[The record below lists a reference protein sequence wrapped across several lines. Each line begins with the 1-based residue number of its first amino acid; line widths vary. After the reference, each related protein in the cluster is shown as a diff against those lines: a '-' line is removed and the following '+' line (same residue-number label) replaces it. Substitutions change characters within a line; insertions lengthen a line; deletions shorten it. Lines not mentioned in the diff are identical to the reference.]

1 MPPPPIPASIYNT
14 AQNSPAESEE
24 GSPPRGRTLRPSPSN
39 PMSTVPPLGPPQ
51 TPSRSLQPSL
61 EETPSTVRP
70 NAPAA
75 LEMTPA
81 SNSQDSNTG
90 AGAELNAQPTQN
102 IQPIASSSGQGGSQ
116 AIQSS
121 QINLNPTPLQEYIA
135 NLQQQGFTPEQIA
148 QLVSARKGKGKANE
162 TFVSVEDDGAT
173 FERSAFDGGS
183 GDSDEI
189 TEEDKQQEMNML
201 NAAVPPGTAI
211 EVPPK
216 ILGIYQGIRDDLKAL
231 WLDPDDPRVISEL
244 NHSNEDIRNMN
255 RRIYPNDASSQRKHQ
270 IPILNMRFHVQH
282 IRQIYNSMQQG
293 SGNTN
298 LAGRDSQILEA
309 AKIFFLRM
317 QELQIPAVDTM
328 DPAIQAT
335 LMAEIGRT
343 NPQAVPI
350 RTEGNTIVSPE
361 NLGQMIAPPSA
372 RGVMPQ
378 QPMYFTPWG
387 IVTGVMPA
395 ATGTRVLVNAGT
407 PNLPRYF
414 LYPGA
419 VFGKRVAKHW
429 LTNIQLTSVMEREN
443 AILRLWTDIA
453 RVDYM
458 VEVMTNSGSRNA
470 IGYVHLVYKENN
482 SQPHLRKEE
491 WQTKSGFF
499 SIANKEQGNMM
510 LRQLAQTDEKA
521 ARGWAL
527 CKTADLHPETGLSL
541 TNQEKE
547 QMPWLT
553 SQHYVPFQAIADDT
567 VTYGGPQTRS
577 QLQQPAFSNQ
587 QSALAVQQPAFTA
600 QQSVLAA
607 QPPALATQQPMLPTQ
622 QPAFPTQQPA
632 LPTQQPALPTQQ
644 PALPTQQPAFPTQ
657 QPALPTQQPALP
669 TQQPALPTQQ
679 PALPTQQPALP
690 IQQPMLLTQQPAAQT
705 QPSASATPT
714 PSTTQS
720 TCRALFPYQARSTG
734 EASLDQGELVRFL
747 YDRGDGELQ

>member
-1 MPPPPIPASIYNT
+1 MPPPSIPASIYNT
-14 AQNSPAESEE
+14 AQTSPAVSEE
-24 GSPPRGRTLRPSPSN
+24 GSPPRGRTLRPSSN
-39 PMSTVPPLGPPQ
+39 PLSTVPPLGPPQ
-51 TPSRSLQPSL
+51 TPSRSLQPPL

-75 LEMTPA
+75 VEMTPA

-90 AGAELNAQPTQN
+90 AGAESNAQPTQN
-102 IQPIASSSGQGGSQ
+102 IQPIAPSPGQGGPQ

-121 QINLNPTPLQEYIA
+121 QINPNPTPLQAYIA
-135 NLQQQGFTPEQIA
+135 ELEQKGYTPEQIA
-148 QLVSARKGKGKANE
+148 QLVSAKKGKGKGNE
-162 TFVSVEDDGAT
+162 TLVSVEDDGAT
-173 FERSAFDGGS
+173 SERSAFGGGS
-183 GDSDEI
+183 EDSHEI
-189 TEEDKQQEMNML
+189 TEEDKQQEMDML

-343 NPQAVPI
+343 NPQAVPT

>member
-1 MPPPPIPASIYNT
+1 
-14 AQNSPAESEE
+14 
-24 GSPPRGRTLRPSPSN
+24 
-39 PMSTVPPLGPPQ
+39 MSTVPPLGPPK

-75 LEMTPA
+75 VEMTPA

-90 AGAELNAQPTQN
+90 AGAESNAQPTQN

-135 NLQQQGFTPEQIA
+135 NLQQKGYNPEQIA

-162 TFVSVEDDGAT
+162 TLVSVEDDGAT
-173 FERSAFDGGS
+173 FERSAFGGNDR
-183 GDSDEI
+183 DSDEI

-201 NAAVPPGTAI
+201 NSAVPPGTAI
-211 EVPPK
+211 EVPAK
-216 ILGIYQGIRDDLKAL
+216 ILGIYHGIREDLRAL
-231 WLDPDDPRVISEL
+231 WLNPDDAPAINEL
-244 NHSNEDIRNMN
+244 NQSNEDICNMN

-270 IPILNMRFHVQH
+270 IPVQNLRFHIRH
-282 IRQIYNSMQQG
+282 IRQIYNNMQQRSREQQG
-293 SGNTN
+293 SSTN
-298 LAGRDSQILEA
+298 SVGRDSEILQA
-309 AKIFFLRM
+309 AKLFVGRM

-328 DPAIQAT
+328 DPAIGLT
-335 LMAEIGRT
+335 LMKEWNRT
-343 NPQAVPI
+343 NRQAVPTNSGTEVDPAIPTNSGTEVDPAI
-350 RTEGNTIVSPE
+350 RPE
-361 NLGQMIAPPSA
+361 NPGQMIAPPSA

-395 ATGTRVLVNAGT
+395 GTGSRVLVNAGT

-419 VFGKRVAKHW
+419 VFGKRVAKQW
-429 LTNIQLTSVMEREN
+429 LTNIQLTSVMGREN

-458 VEVMTNSGSRNA
+458 VEVMANSGSRNA

-482 SQPHLRKEE
+482 SQPQLRKEE

-499 SIANKEQGNMM
+499 NIANKEQGNMM
-510 LRQLAQTDEKA
+510 LRQVAQADEEA

-527 CKTADLHPETGLSL
+527 CKTADLHPETRLPL
-541 TNQEKE
+541 TDQEKE

-553 SQHYVPFQAIADDT
+553 SQHYVPFQTIANDT
-567 VTYGGPQTRS
+567 VTYRGPQTRS
-577 QLQQPAFSNQ
+577 QLQQPAFSIQQPAFSHQ
-587 QSALAVQQPAFTA
+587 QSALAV
-600 QQSVLAA
+600 
-607 QPPALATQQPMLPTQ
+607 QPPALATQQPV
-622 QPAFPTQQPA
+622 
-632 LPTQQPALPTQQ
+632 
-644 PALPTQQPAFPTQ
+644 
-657 QPALPTQQPALP
+657 
-669 TQQPALPTQQ
+669 LPTQQ

-690 IQQPMLLTQQPAAQT
+690 IQQPALPTQQPALPIQQPALPIQQPALPT
-705 QPSASATPT
+705 QKPALPIQQPT
-714 PSTTQS
+714 LSTQLAALSIQQPALSTQQPALPIQQPALPTQKPALPIQQPALS
-720 TCRALFPYQARSTG
+720 TCRALFSYQARSTG
-734 EASLDQGELVRFL
+734 EASLDQEELVQSIH
-747 YDRGDGELQ
+747 DRGDGELQ

>member
-1 MPPPPIPASIYNT
+1 
-14 AQNSPAESEE
+14 
-24 GSPPRGRTLRPSPSN
+24 
-39 PMSTVPPLGPPQ
+39 MSTVPPLGPPQ

-270 IPILNMRFHVQH
+270 IPTLNMRFHIQH

-298 LAGRDSQILEA
+298 LVGRDSQILEA

-343 NPQAVPI
+343 NPQAVPT

-378 QPMYFTPWG
+378 QPMYFTQWG

-395 ATGTRVLVNAGT
+395 ANGSRVLVNAGT

-414 LYPGA
+414 VYPGA
-419 VFGKRVAKHW
+419 FFGKRVAKKW
-429 LTNIQLTSVMEREN
+429 LSNIQLTSVMTREN

-458 VEVMTNSGSRNA
+458 VEVMANSGSRNA

-482 SQPHLRKEE
+482 SQPQLRKEE

-499 SIANKEQGNMM
+499 NIANKEQGNMM
-510 LRQLAQTDEKA
+510 LRQVAQADEKA

-527 CKTADLHPETGLSL
+527 CKTADLHPETCLPL
-541 TNQEKE
+541 TDQEKE

-632 LPTQQPALPTQQ
+632 LPTQQPAL
-644 PALPTQQPAFPTQ
+644 L
-657 QPALPTQQPALP
+657 
-669 TQQPALPTQQ
+669 TQQ

-690 IQQPMLLTQQPAAQT
+690 IQQPMVLTQQPAAQT

>member
-343 NPQAVPI
+343 NPQAVPT